1 VVTIF
6 YKISVHSVGIWGLI
20 GILFALNQ
28 VSETSLLFLPL
39 IATIVIAGV
48 VMSSRLKLNVH
59 NLTEVVVGSIVGFGT
74 STVLMTY
81 LFRY

>member
-1 VVTIF
+1 
-6 YKISVHSVGIWGLI
+6 
-20 GILFALNQ
+20 
-28 VSETSLLFLPL
+28 LPL